1 MRACDSPSKHDGYGG
16 KAGCLEVSDRARLF
30 ACAYRVN
37 LIAEDGAG
45 TVVRDAGRVIP
56 SHEGFLVAEMH
67 ADESG
72 TSTGTPAT

>member
-1 MRACDSPSKHDGYGG
+1 MMVMAAKLAASRSAIVHDFLP
-16 KAGCLEVSDRARLF
+16 APIA
-30 ACAYRVN
+30 N

-72 TSTGTPAT
+72 TSTETPAT